1 MTRADLLAAQAQGE
15 AMTAPSALD
24 RAARALLAN
33 MAATG
38 TSVTI
43 TLDAANLEAVDIN
56 GCFDARAMVRAVLA
70 ALAEPTPGMVE
81 ALRRVVKVNTGCVIS
96 ATTAS
101 FAISEV
107 LAKAGEG

>member
-1 MTRADLLAAQAQGE
+1 
-15 AMTAPSALD
+15 MTAPTALD

-81 ALRRVVKVNTGCVIS
+81 AGAEAMARSTIGEPDWALVGRSVPPIWRAMIAAAQKVK
-96 ATTAS
+96 
-101 FAISEV
+101 
-107 LAKAGEG
+107 